1 MGLFINW
8 NRMGIWDYLQEDL
21 DRRRQEHRLRKTVC
35 IDSAQG
41 PVVRMAADG
50 SEKGPFCSNN
60 YLNLAEDTKIQAA
73 VHKAIDRYG
82 IGSAASRL
90 ISGTMVPHA
99 ELERRFAEWV
109 HSEAALILSCGWMA
123 NQAVLQTLPQKGDL
137 VLIDRLDHAS
147 ILEAV
152 EAGDARFK
160 SYRHNDLNRL
170 EALLTEPGY
179 TRRFI
184 VTESVFSMDGDTAD
198 LAGLVEL
205 KKRYGAI
212 LIVDEAHSIGC
223 MGPTGAGLAE
233 QMGLLDQ
240 VDVLVAPLGK
250 AFGCGG
256 AMVAGPQVVIDTLV
270 NCARPFIFTT
280 APSPLIASAAMS
292 ALELIRSEP
301 QRRQQLA
308 TNAQY
313 LRDRLVDAGFDI
325 GPSNTHIIPLMIGPS
340 NTAVRLSEEL
350 YARGYFVA
358 AIRPPTVPPNT
369 ARLRISL
376 QANHTQTHMDGLL
389 SVLMEWRQ
397 SDRITSDDPSAEE
410 EA

>member
-1 MGLFINW
+1 MDFFNR
-8 NRMGIWDYLQEDL
+8 NRMAVWDYLREDL

-50 SEKGPFCSNN
+50 SEKVLFCSNN
-60 YLNLAEDTKIQAA
+60 YLNLAEDPLVRAA
-73 VHKAIDRYG
+73 VREAIDRYG
-82 IGSAASRL
+82 VGSAASRL
-90 ISGTMVPHA
+90 ISGTMAPHA

-109 HSEAALILSCGWMA
+109 HTEAALFFSCGWMA
-123 NQAVLQTLPQKGDL
+123 NQAVLQTLPQNGDL

-147 ILEAV
+147 ILDAV
-152 EAGDARFK
+152 AAGDARFK
-160 SYRHNDLNRL
+160 SYRHNDLDRL
-170 EALLTEPGY
+170 EALLAEPGY
-179 TRRFI
+179 TQRFI

-198 LAGLVEL
+198 LARLVEL
-205 KKRYGAI
+205 KKQYGAI

-240 VDVLVAPLGK
+240 IDILVAPLGK

-256 AMVAGPQVVIDTLV
+256 AMVAGPQVVIDTMV

-280 APSPLIASAAMS
+280 APSPLIASAALT
-292 ALELIRSEP
+292 ALDIIRSQP

-308 TNAQY
+308 ANAQY
-313 LRDRLVDAGFDI
+313 LRDRLVGSGFDI
-325 GPSNTHIIPLMIGPS
+325 GPSTTHIIPLMIGPS
-340 NTAVRLSEEL
+340 DAAVRLSEEL
-350 YARGYFVA
+350 YSRGYFVA

-376 QANHTQTHMDGLL
+376 QAHHIPQQMDGLL
-389 SVLMEWRQ
+389 GVLLEWKQ
-397 SDRITSDDPSAEE
+397 SGRIISDGPSAAEG
-410 EA
+410 A